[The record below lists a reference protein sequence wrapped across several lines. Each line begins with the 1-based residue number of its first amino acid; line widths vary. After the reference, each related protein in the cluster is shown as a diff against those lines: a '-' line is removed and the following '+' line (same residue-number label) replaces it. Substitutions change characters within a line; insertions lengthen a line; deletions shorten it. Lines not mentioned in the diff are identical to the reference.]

1 MYDIISRDDIDDIH
15 EAAAKCKTRYFWYV
29 DHGVDCTGFDFNWV
43 PVPWESQFVHIFPS
57 KWQRDGG
64 IRLVNKQHPK
74 GQIKL
79 HNSNIVPRE
88 STKRNW
94 ILNDNTDYSD
104 FDFSWHPDGL
114 DGEFTYVFPSQW
126 QRDGG
131 TYYVT
136 SPNAP
141 RKYVND
147 QTTIRVDSTNVLVD
161 SSVILVSDDVPV
173 SSDTSVVSAD
183 NNKHTSDIK
192 HGWKLHEDTDY
203 SNFDF
208 SWHPDPS
215 HGDFTYV
222 FPSQW
227 QRDGGTYYVTSPNA
241 PRKYVSDQV
250 TKRINCLDNWQLPN
264 DIDTTEFDF
273 SWHPDPSHGDF
284 TYVFPSLWQR
294 NSNVYY
300 ITKEDAPK
308 KYVSDQVIR
317 PLPKK
322 EDWIIPRNIDE
333 DSFDFSWLP
342 DPDDPPYVYVFGTQW
357 QKDGGPVYK
366 VEGATKINY
375 MDKPRAKALPTTEHW
390 HTDSET
396 DYSTFDFSWHPE
408 ESQKDF
414 KHVFGSQWQKTSKTF
429 YYNGNDPNPKINYV
443 TDQRVT
449 SKSNTLPRYNIE
461 TTLED
466 LINEHP
472 TERFWALNP
481 EMDYKEFDFSW
492 HPDASQMDYVHVFG
506 SQWQKHSQTFYVNA
520 PAYLKGNTHLNFV
533 GDQKVVANSTL
544 DIFYIDRGGEN
555 SEERYKS
562 LLLRH
567 PQMVKTRFFGN
578 TRDTLLRCA
587 KKSNTGRF
595 WAISSENSYADFN
608 FDWHCEPWQNGM
620 LHVFGSKWNKWSNT
634 FLVNAD
640 DFIRTFDW
648 ADSIEDVYNLNFV
661 EDQLV
666 TTLDDL
672 NDVVFL
678 DFGNS
683 DANSAYETVYSK
695 HPRVKR
701 IRFFDNYLDTFKRII
716 QRVDTDYF
724 WITSSICDY
733 TDFDFSWQPE
743 PWQDKMLHTFQ
754 SGEQKFGDTFY
765 VNKAHAEEQ
774 LPNIK
779 LLDWYD
785 KVNFCDEQTV
795 KRTEWPEVIYDSDL
809 VTAIKEHTF
818 ESPYV
823 AFKHRSMAE
832 YKTNYDPNVWR
843 QEDRSLH
850 VLSQSGSVSVV
861 PKDCKAVI
869 SKQVYDYPHILRHE
883 DLYLQDKPQDIVFIS
898 YDEEN
903 ADKNYEVLLN
913 RFPYAKRIHGV
924 EGNLN
929 AYKAA
934 AEISETPYYYAV
946 FAKTVIHDDFMFN
959 HQPDWLSNPKHYI
972 FYAYNPVLDYSYG
985 HGGVKMYDVEWM
997 KNVKPED
1004 IKLDVTLSHD
1014 VEVIPEI
1021 SCINVFASPW
1031 DAWRTAFREAY
1042 KLAGDETVESRY
1054 RLKLWTT
1061 KENTDMGSY
1070 SKAGAVSAV
1079 EHYSNI
1085 KDDKRINDWNWLKE
1099 QFKKQYP

>member
-1 MYDIISRDDIDDIH
+1 MYDIINRDDIDDIN
-15 EAAAKCKTRYFWYV
+15 EAAAKCKTRHFWYI
-29 DHGVDCTGFDFNWV
+29 DHGVDCTEFDFNWV

-64 IRLVNKQHPK
+64 IRLVNKQYPE
-74 GQIKL
+74 GQLKFHNIK
-79 HNSNIVPRE
+79 SVTRIPTE
-88 STKRNW
+88 KNW
-94 ILNDNTDYSD
+94 ILDENTDYTD
-104 FDFSWHPDGL
+104 FDFSWHPDRSHGDWIHVFPSQWQR
-114 DGEFTYVFPSQW
+114 DGGTYYVTDPNAPKKYVSDQVTLRIPNKDNWSLNKYTDYTNFDFSWHPDPSYGNYTYVFPSQW

-136 SPNAP
+136 ALDSPK
-141 RKYVND
+141 KY
-147 QTTIRVDSTNVLVD
+147 I
-161 SSVILVSDDVPV
+161 
-173 SSDTSVVSAD
+173 
-183 NNKHTSDIK
+183 
-192 HGWKLHEDTDY
+192 
-203 SNFDF
+203 
-208 SWHPDPS
+208 
-215 HGDFTYV
+215 
-222 FPSQW
+222 
-227 QRDGGTYYVTSPNA
+227 
-241 PRKYVSDQV
+241 SDQV
-250 TKRINCLDNWQLPN
+250 TKRTNCLDNWELPDN
-264 DIDTTEFDF
+264 IDTSEFDF
-273 SWHPDPSHGDF
+273 SWHPDPSHGDY

-294 NSNVYY
+294 NSNVCYT
-300 ITKEDAPK
+300 TKEGAPK
-308 KYVSDQVIR
+308 KYVSDQVIT

-322 EDWIIPRNIDE
+322 EDWIIPDNIDE

-342 DPDDPPYVYVFGTQW
+342 DPDDPPYIYVFGTQW
-357 QKDGGPVYK
+357 QEDGGPIYE

-375 MDKPRAKALPTTEHW
+375 MDKPRAKALPTTEYW

-414 KHVFGSQWQKTSKTF
+414 KHVFGSQWQKTSKT
-429 YYNGNDPNPKINYV
+429 YYYTGNDSNPKINYV

-449 SKSNTLPRYNIE
+449 SKSDTLPRYNIE

-472 TERFWALNP
+472 TERFWALNS

-544 DIFYIDRGGEN
+544 DIFYIDKGGEN
-555 SEERYKS
+555 SAERYDS
-562 LLLRH
+562 LALRH
-567 PQMVKTRFFGN
+567 SQTLKTRFFGN

-587 KKSNTGRF
+587 KKCKTGRF
-595 WAISSENSYADFN
+595 WAISSENDYSNFN

-620 LHVFGSKWNKWSNT
+620 LHVFGSKWNKWSDT

-648 ADSIEDVYNLNFV
+648 AENIEDVYNLNFV

-672 NDVVFL
+672 NDIIFL

-683 DANSAYETVYSK
+683 DADEAYKTVYSK

-724 WITSSICDY
+724 WITASICDY

-823 AFKHRSMAE
+823 AFKHKSMAE

-843 QEDRSLH
+843 DRDRSIH

-861 PKDCKAVI
+861 PKDCKAQI
-869 SKQVYDYPHILRHE
+869 STQVYDYPYILRHE
-883 DLYLQDKPQDIVFIS
+883 DRYLQDKPQDIVFIS
-898 YDEEN
+898 YDEGN
-903 ADKNYEVLLN
+903 AQENYEVLLKS
-913 RFPYAKRIHGV
+913 FPYAKRVHGV
-924 EGNLN
+924 EGMLN
-929 AYKAA
+929 AMQEAA
-934 AEISETPYYYAV
+934 RICETPYFYAV
-946 FAKTVIHDDFMFN
+946 FAKTVLHENFKFN
-959 HQPDWLSNPKHYI
+959 YQPDWLSNPKNYV

-985 HGGVKMYDVEWM
+985 HGSIVMYDVDWLTHVTEAEL
-997 KNVKPED
+997 N
-1004 IKLDVTLSHD
+1004 LDFTTSHE
-1014 VEVIPEI
+1014 VEVIPEV
-1021 SCINVFASPW
+1021 SCINVFDSPYG
-1031 DAWRTAFREAY
+1031 AWRTAFRESY
-1042 KLAGDETVESRY
+1042 KLASSETVEDRY
-1054 RLKLWTT
+1054 RLKLWCT
-1061 KENTDMGSY
+1061 KENTDLGKY
-1070 SKAGAVSAV
+1070 SKAGANMGADY
-1079 EHYSNI
+1079 YSQN
-1085 KDDKRINDWNWLKE
+1085 KNENKINDWVWLRQQFDQWYE
-1099 QFKKQYP
+1099 QHQ

>member
-64 IRLVNKQHPK
+64 IRLVNKQHPE
-74 GQIKL
+74 GQLKFHNIKSVSRL
-79 HNSNIVPRE
+79 A
-88 STKRNW
+88 TKENW
-94 ILNDNTDYSD
+94 ILDSNTDYTDFDFTWHPDSLEGEYKYIFPSQWQREGGTYYATKPNLPKKYVNDQVTLRVDSMNVSVDSDTILISDDVSIGSESTIISADDNLHSADIGWVLHEDADYTD
-104 FDFSWHPDGL
+104 FDFSWHP
-114 DGEFTYVFPSQW
+114 EPSEKPYTYIFPSQW
-126 QRDGG
+126 QRDSG

-136 SPNAP
+136 QPGAPKKYIIPHNTKTQVVKRTPN
-141 RKYVND
+141 K
-147 QTTIRVDSTNVLVD
+147 TN
-161 SSVILVSDDVPV
+161 
-173 SSDTSVVSAD
+173 
-183 NNKHTSDIK
+183 
-192 HGWKLHEDTDY
+192 WKIPKNIDEDC
-203 SNFDF
+203 FDF
-208 SWHPDPS
+208 SWHPDS
-215 HGDFTYV
+215 T
-222 FPSQW
+222 
-227 QRDGGTYYVTSPNA
+227 A
-241 PRKYVSDQV
+241 
-250 TKRINCLDNWQLPN
+250 
-264 DIDTTEFDF
+264 
-273 SWHPDPSHGDF
+273 
-284 TYVFPSLWQR
+284 
-294 NSNVYY
+294 
-300 ITKEDAPK
+300 
-308 KYVSDQVIR
+308 
-317 PLPKK
+317 
-322 EDWIIPRNIDE
+322 
-333 DSFDFSWLP
+333 
-342 DPDDPPYVYVFGTQW
+342 PPYIYVFGTQW

-366 VEGATKINY
+366 VEGATKTKY
-375 MDKPRAKALPTTEHW
+375 LDAPQAKALPTTEHW

-429 YYNGNDPNPKINYV
+429 YYNGNDTNPKVNYV

-449 SKSNTLPRYNIE
+449 SKSDTLPRYNIE

-520 PAYLKGNTHLNFV
+520 PAYLKGNNHLNFV

-544 DIFYIDRGGEN
+544 DIFYIDKGGEG
-555 SEERYKS
+555 SAERFDS
-562 LLLRH
+562 LALRH
-567 PQMVKTRFFGN
+567 SQTLKTRFFGN

-587 KKSNTGRF
+587 KKCKTGRF

-648 ADSIEDVYNLNFV
+648 ADNIEDVYNLNFV

-683 DANSAYETVYSK
+683 DANNAYKTVYSK

-733 TDFDFSWQPE
+733 TNFDFSWQPE

-785 KVNFCDEQTV
+785 KVNFCDEQKV

-823 AFKHRSMAE
+823 AFKHKSMTE

-861 PKDCKAVI
+861 PKDCKAQI
-869 SKQVYDYPHILRHE
+869 SKQVYDYPYILRHE
-883 DLYLQDKPQDIVFIS
+883 DRYLQDKPQDIVFIS

-946 FAKTVIHDDFMFN
+946 FAKTVIHDEFMFN

-1042 KLAGDETVESRY
+1042 KLANDETVESRY

-1061 KENTDMGSY
+1061 KENTDMGFY